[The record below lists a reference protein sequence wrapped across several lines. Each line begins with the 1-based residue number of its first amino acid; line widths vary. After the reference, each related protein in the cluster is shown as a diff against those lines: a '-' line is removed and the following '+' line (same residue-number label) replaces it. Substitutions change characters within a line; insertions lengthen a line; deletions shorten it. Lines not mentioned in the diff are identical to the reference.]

1 MPDTTVYDFPYPAP
15 TDLVRNGPQNFE
27 DLAEKVEETLLAFPT
42 YGEAVH
48 DYGAVDSATNIDLT
62 LGPVQTIVVEDDL
75 TLTFIGA
82 PSTAGVARSVLL
94 LVKQDSTGEHDITYS
109 GIDIWFGE
117 IDPTEWDA
125 DEERA
130 ITIVATSTSVRA
142 FVVPE
147 AV

>member
-1 MPDTTVYDFPYPAP
+1 MPDTTIYNFPYPAG
-15 TDLVRNGPQNFE
+15 TDLVTNGPQDFE
-27 DLAEKVEETLLAFPT
+27 DLAQQVEDTLLAFPT

-48 DYGAVDSATNIDLT
+48 DYGTIDSATNIDLT
-62 LGPVQTIVVEDDL
+62 LGPVQTVEVEDDL
-75 TLTFIGA
+75 TLTITGE

-94 LVKQDSTGEHDITYS
+94 LVKQDTTGGWDITWS
-109 GIDIWFGE
+109 GVDVWFGE

>member
-15 TDLVRNGPQNFE
+15 TDLVRNGPQDFE

-48 DYGAVDSATNIDLT
+48 SYGTVTTNTNIDLE
-62 LGPVQTIVVEDDL
+62 LGPVQVL
-75 TLTFIGA
+75 TLGGNVTLTVTGD
-82 PSTAGVARSVLL
+82 PTASGVARSVLL
-94 LVKQDSTGEHDITYS
+94 VLIMDGTSRTVTWAGVDTWYGE
-109 GIDIWFGE
+109 E
-117 IDPTEWDA
+117 DPTGWDINTEVA
-125 DEERA
+125 V
-130 ITIVATSTSVRA
+130 TFVATSTAVRA

>member
-1 MPDTTVYDFPYPAP
+1 MPDTTIYDFPYPAG
-15 TDLVRNGPQNFE
+15 TDLVRDGAQNFE

-42 YGEAVH
+42 YGETVH
-48 DYGAVDSATNIDLT
+48 DYGSVTTATNIDLE
-62 LGPVQTIVVEDDL
+62 LGPVQTITVADDV
-75 TLTFIGA
+75 TLTVIGDPA
-82 PSTAGVARSVLL
+82 TAGVARSVLL
-94 LVKQDSTGEHDITYS
+94 LVKQDGTGTRDITWA
-109 GIDIWFGE
+109 GVDVWFGE

-130 ITIVATSTSVRA
+130 ITLVATSTTVRA

>member
-15 TDLVRNGPQNFE
+15 TDLVRNGPQDFE

-48 DYGAVDSATNIDLT
+48 SYGTITTNTNIDLE
-62 LGPVQTIVVEDDL
+62 LGPVQVL
-75 TLTFIGA
+75 TLGGNVTLTVTGA
-82 PSTAGVARSVLL
+82 PTASGVARSVLL
-94 LVKQDSTGEHDITYS
+94 VLIMDGTSRTVTWAGVDGWYGE
-109 GIDIWFGE
+109 E
-117 IDPTEWDA
+117 DPTGWDINTEVA
-125 DEERA
+125 V
-130 ITIVATSTSVRA
+130 TFVATSTAVRA

>member
-1 MPDTTVYDFPYPAP
+1 MPDTTVYDFPYPSP
-15 TDLVRNGPQNFE
+15 TDLVRNGPQDFE

-42 YGEAVH
+42 YGESVH
-48 DYGAVDSATNIDLT
+48 DYGAVDSATDIDLE

-82 PSTAGVARSVLL
+82 PATAGVARSVLL

-109 GIDIWFGE
+109 GIDVWFGE

>member
-15 TDLVRNGPQNFE
+15 TDLVRNGPQDFE

-48 DYGAVDSATNIDLT
+48 SYGTITGNTNIDLE
-62 LGPVQTIVVEDDL
+62 LGPVQVVTL
-75 TLTFIGA
+75 GANVTLTVIGE
-82 PSTAGVARSVLL
+82 PTVAGVARSVLL
-94 LVKQDSTGEHDITYS
+94 VLIMDGTSRTVTWSGVDGWYGEVDPSDWDIN
-109 GIDIWFGE
+109 
-117 IDPTEWDA
+117 TEVA
-125 DEERA
+125 V
-130 ITIVATSTSVRA
+130 TFVATSTAVRA